1 MQMGNPGS
9 NTTNTDEAATE
20 EIRTGTSMSTDQK
33 KGCWRKMAKHALN
46 WTPYKDKDKWL
57 KDMRGNLSL
66 VATVISTMTFQVAI
80 NPPGGV
86 RPATDHT
93 ADVIECGENVETC
106 PGEAVLAVVFPGA
119 YKEFLLWN
127 TVCFV
132 ASLSVCLLL
141 VSGIPLHH
149 RFPMWLLSIG
159 MCVILTSLTFTYLIS
174 VSMVTPDPVWGSATA
189 TRRIINRVW
198 VGLLVLVGLFLTIRF
213 VIWVVKFFIRTRKNK
228 TTETP
233 KITNQNIPLI

>member
-20 EIRTGTSMSTDQK
+20 KTRTGTSMSTDPK

-86 RPATDHT
+86 RPAAETGDIICT
-93 ADVIECGENVETC
+93 AE
-106 PGEAVLAVVFPGA
+106 
-119 YKEFLLWN
+119 
-127 TVCFV
+127 
-132 ASLSVCLLL
+132 
-141 VSGIPLHH
+141 
-149 RFPMWLLSIG
+149 
-159 MCVILTSLTFTYLIS
+159 
-174 VSMVTPDPVWGSATA
+174 
-189 TRRIINRVW
+189 
-198 VGLLVLVGLFLTIRF
+198 
-213 VIWVVKFFIRTRKNK
+213 NK
-228 TTETP
+228 TCTYRRGCVGRC
-233 KITNQNIPLI
+233 IPR